1 MLLLFCNIIWDLNE
15 VVCEVLICIRYII
28 SGSYFFGCVDYF
40 IFKSKGSVCVWGGGG
55 VRNENIR
62 GDIVEFLLNFF
73 LFLG

>member
-40 IFKSKGSVCVWGGGG
+40 IFKSKGSVCVWGGGK
-55 VRNENIR
+55 E
-62 GDIVEFLLNFF
+62 
-73 LFLG
+73 